1 MVLTKYLR
9 LIAPP
14 TSSRIDRL
22 QGRLLVIA
30 ATFLVLYAA
39 GLTIS
44 PAVRSRRWDV
54 GLRWEHWLGIAIW
67 GLVFVIAH
75 RLTADYLPDRDPFI
89 LPIAG
94 LLSGWGL
101 LTIWR
106 LFPYFGLRQT
116 IWFIVALTIFAL
128 GIRLPDD
135 LNYLRRYKY
144 LWLSSGLLL
153 TTMTLFFGTNP
164 MGYGPQMWLGCCG
177 IYLQPSEILKLL
189 LIIYLSAYFAG
200 FSFPDSTNRDIKTAA
215 HSRTAGRPRLF
226 PLLLPTL
233 IMTGLSLGLLLAQ
246 RDLGTATIFIF
257 LYTIILF
264 LAYGKKRIILF
275 SGATLLLAGAVG
287 FILFDVVQLRIEAW
301 INPWLDPSGRSY
313 QIVQSLIAVANGGLI
328 GRGPGIGNPILVPIP
343 HSDFILAAIAEEGG
357 FLAFIALM
365 ALIAILAVRGITT
378 AIRAG
383 DIFRRYLAVGLT
395 AYLVGQSIVIIGG
408 NLRLVP
414 LTGVTLPFVSY
425 GGSSLVVSFIAILFL
440 IQISNRSRH
449 AVPANLPDRRPYLF
463 LGGFLLF
470 GIAALSVT
478 AGWWSFYR
486 APTLLSRT
494 DNARRTIAD
503 RYVIRGSIL
512 DNAEQSLAVSLGRP
526 GEYTRSYLYPQLSPV
541 VGYTHQAYGQAGIE
555 ASMDE
560 YLRGLRA
567 LPALQIWWNHLLFG
581 QPPAGLDVRLNIDPN
596 LQKIADQALVEARGA
611 VVLIDAVTG
620 EILALASHPNFDAN
634 LLDEQWD
641 ELIQDPEAPLLNR
654 ATQGSYPVES
664 LKERLFPEGIDK
676 YQLHET
682 PLIRLDSSDPNVNEQ
697 GENFASPLH
706 MAIIA
711 ATHAAGGTRPAPQ
724 IVNAVKN
731 PTAGWVMLPPL
742 SEALAVFSPEIANQ
756 RTGLF
761 PTSSADFWYLRETTS
776 IGPDPVTWYISGT
789 QPGEQDQAY
798 AYAIL
803 IEGRNT
809 ELSSQIAEDLERA
822 LYIPSE

>member
-1 MVLTKYLR
+1 MPLSRYLR
-9 LIAPP
+9 QIVPP
-14 TSSRIDRL
+14 TNSRIDRL
-22 QGRLLVIA
+22 QGRLLVTA
-30 ATFLVLYAA
+30 AGFMLLFAT

-67 GLVFVIAH
+67 GIVFLIVH
-75 RLTADYLPDRDPFI
+75 RVSVVMLPDRDPFI

-106 LFPYFGLRQT
+106 LFPFFGLRQT

-128 GIRLPDD
+128 GIRLPDN
-135 LNYLRRYKY
+135 LNYLKRYKY
-144 LWLSSGLLL
+144 LWLTSGLLL
-153 TTMTLFFGTNP
+153 TALTLFFGTNP

-200 FSFPDSTNRDIKTAA
+200 FAYQQPSNRDPKTPAYSSSA
-215 HSRTAGRPRLF
+215 IRHRLY

-233 IMTGLSLGLLLAQ
+233 LMTGLALAVLLTQ

-257 LYTIILF
+257 LYTILLF
-264 LAYGKKRIILF
+264 LASGKKRIVLF
-275 SGATLLLAGAVG
+275 SGISLILAGAVG
-287 FILFDVVQLRIEAW
+287 FLLYDVVQLRIEAW

-328 GRGPGIGNPILVPIP
+328 GRGPGIGNPGLVPIP
-343 HSDFILAAIAEEGG
+343 HSDFIFATIAEEGG
-357 FLAFIALM
+357 FLAIIAL
-365 ALIAILAVRGITT
+365 LSSIAILAVRGIII

-383 DIFRRYLAVGLT
+383 DIFRRYLAIGLT
-395 AYLVGQSIVIIGG
+395 TYLVGQSIVIIGG
-408 NLRLVP
+408 NLRLLP

-440 IQISNRSRH
+440 VQISNRSRH
-449 AVPANLPDRRPYLF
+449 AVPADLPNRRPYLF
-463 LGGFLLF
+463 LGGFLLL
-470 GIAALSVT
+470 GIAALAVT

-503 RYVIRGSIL
+503 RYVNRGSIL
-512 DNAEQSLAVSLGRP
+512 DSTEQSLALSLGRP

-541 VGYTHQAYGQAGIE
+541 VGYTHHAYGQAGIE

-581 QPPAGLDVRLNIDPN
+581 QPPAGLDIRLNIDPN
-596 LQKIADQALVEARGA
+596 LQKIADKSLAETRGA
-611 VVLIDAVTG
+611 IVVINAATG
-620 EILALASHPNFDAN
+620 EILAMASHPNFDAN
-634 LLDEQWD
+634 FLDEQWI
-641 ELIQDPEAPLLNR
+641 ELIDDPETPLLNR
-654 ATQGSYPVES
+654 ASQGSYPVES
-664 LKERLFPEGIDK
+664 LKDRLFPDGIDM

-682 PLIRLDSSDPNVNEQ
+682 PLIRLDTSNPYISEQ
-697 GENFASPLH
+697 GENYASPLH

-711 ATHAAGGTRPAPQ
+711 ATHAAGGTRPPAQ
-724 IVNAVKN
+724 IVNAVMVPN
-731 PTAGWVMLPPL
+731 TGWIMLPPL
-742 SEALAVFSPEIANQ
+742 ADAVDLFSLDIAEQRIGLLANSP
-756 RTGLF
+756 
-761 PTSSADFWYLRETTS
+761 ADFWYLHETIATGAET
-776 IGPDPVTWYISGT
+776 ITWYISGT
-789 QPGEQDQAY
+789 QPSDQDQAY
-798 AYAIL
+798 AFAIL
-803 IEGRNT
+803 IEAENT
-809 ELSSQIAEDLERA
+809 ELASQIAELLEQA
-822 LYIPSE
+822 LYVPSD

>member
-1 MVLTKYLR
+1 MVLKKYPHPFV
-9 LIAPP
+9 PP
-14 TSSRIDRL
+14 TNSRIDRL
-22 QGRLLVIA
+22 QGRLLVVA
-30 ATFLVLYAA
+30 ASFMVLYAA

-54 GLRWEHWLGIAIW
+54 GLRWEHWLGVAVW
-67 GLVFVIAH
+67 GLVFLIAH
-75 RLTADYLPDRDPFI
+75 HLTANYLPDRDPFI

-106 LFPYFGLRQT
+106 LFPFFGLRQT

-153 TTMTLFFGTNP
+153 SALTLIFGTNP

-200 FSFPDSTNRDIKTAA
+200 FPSPASSNRDTKTAA
-215 HSRTAGRPRLF
+215 HSSDARRSRLF
-226 PLLLPTL
+226 PILLPTL
-233 IMTGLSLGLLLAQ
+233 IMTGLALGLLLAQ

-257 LYTIILF
+257 LYTIILY
-264 LAYGKKRIILF
+264 LASCKKRIILF
-275 SGATLLLAGAVG
+275 SGVTLLLAGAVG

-328 GRGPGIGNPILVPIP
+328 GRGPGIGNPNLVPIP

-357 FLAFIALM
+357 FLALTALFS
-365 ALIAILAVRGITT
+365 LIAILAVRGLVA

-383 DIFRRYLAVGLT
+383 DVFRRYLAVGLT

-408 NLRLVP
+408 NLRLLP

-425 GGSSLVVSFIAILFL
+425 GGSSLVVSFIAILL
-440 IQISNRSRH
+440 MMQISNRSRH
-449 AVPANLPDRRPYLF
+449 AVPAYLPDRRPYLY
-463 LGGFLLF
+463 LGGVLLL

-494 DNARRTIAD
+494 DNVRRSIAD
-503 RYVIRGSIL
+503 RIVIRGSIL
-512 DNAEQSLAVSLGRP
+512 DSTEKSLAVSLGRP

-541 VGYTHQAYGQAGIE
+541 VGYTHHAYGQAGIE
-555 ASMDE
+555 ASMDD

-567 LPALQIWWNHLLFG
+567 LPVLQIWWNHLLYG
-581 QPPAGLDVRLNIDPN
+581 QPPAGLDVRLNIDPS
-596 LQKIADQALVEARGA
+596 LQKIADQALAETSGS
-611 VVLIDAVTG
+611 VVLIDAFTG
-620 EILALASHPNFDAN
+620 EILVMASHPNFDAN
-634 LLDEQWD
+634 FLDEQWD
-641 ELIQDPEAPLLNR
+641 KLIKNPEAPLLNR
-654 ATQGSYPVES
+654 ANQGSYPVES
-664 LKERLFPEGIDK
+664 LKEWLFPDGIDR

-682 PLIRLDSSDPNVNEQ
+682 PLIRLDTSDPTINEH
-697 GENFASPLH
+697 GETYASPLH

-711 ATHAAGGTRPAPQ
+711 ATYAAGGSRPAPQ
-724 IVNAVKN
+724 IVNAVKS
-731 PTAGWVMLPPL
+731 PTSGWVMLPPL
-742 SEALAVFSPEIANQ
+742 AETHAVFSPTIANQ

-761 PTSSADFWYLRETTS
+761 PTSPADFWYVEETTS
-776 IGPDPVTWYISGT
+776 LGSDPVTWYISGT
-789 QPGEQDQAY
+789 QPREQDHAY
-798 AYAIL
+798 AFAIL
-803 IEGRNT
+803 IEGRNA
-809 ELSSQIAEDLERA
+809 ELTSQIAEQLERA

>member
-1 MVLTKYLR
+1 MILTKYLR

-14 TSSRIDRL
+14 TNSRIDRL
-22 QGRLLVIA
+22 QGRLLVVA
-30 ATFLVLYAA
+30 ASFMVLFAT

-54 GLRWEHWLGIAIW
+54 GLRWEHWLGIAVW
-67 GLVFVIAH
+67 GLVFFISH

-89 LPIAG
+89 LPIAS

-106 LFPYFGLRQT
+106 LFPFFGLRQT
-116 IWFIVALTIFAL
+116 IWFIVALTIFAI

-144 LWLSSGLLL
+144 LWLSGGLLL
-153 TTMTLFFGTNP
+153 TALTLFFGTNP

-177 IYLQPSEILKLL
+177 IYLQPSEILKLF

-200 FSFPDSTNRDIKTAA
+200 FPSPKSNNREINPAA
-215 HSRTAGRPRLF
+215 HSSAARRPKLF
-226 PLLLPTL
+226 PLLLPTM
-233 IMTGLSLGLLLAQ
+233 IMTGLALGLLLAQ

-264 LAYGKKRIILF
+264 LASGKKRIVLF
-275 SGATLLLAGAVG
+275 SGAILLLAGAVG

-328 GRGPGIGNPILVPIP
+328 GRGPGIGNPNLVPIP
-343 HSDFILAAIAEEGG
+343 HSDFILVAIAEEGG
-357 FLAFIALM
+357 FLALIALLS
-365 ALIAILAVRGITT
+365 LIAILAVRGLTA

-395 AYLVGQSIVIIGG
+395 AYLIGQSIVIIGG
-408 NLRLVP
+408 NLRLLP

-425 GGSSLVVSFIAILFL
+425 GGSSLVVSFISILL
-440 IQISNRSRH
+440 LLQISNQSRH
-449 AVPANLPDRRPYLF
+449 AVPAYLPDRRPYLF
-463 LGGFLLF
+463 LGGFLLL
-470 GIAALSVT
+470 GIAALAVT

-512 DNAEQSLAVSLGRP
+512 DSTEQSLAVSLGRP

-541 VGYTHQAYGQAGIE
+541 VGYTHHAYGQAGIE

-596 LQKIADQALVEARGA
+596 LQKIADQALVETRGA

-620 EILALASHPNFDAN
+620 EILAMASHPNFDAN
-634 LLDEQWD
+634 ILDEQWD

-664 LKERLFPEGIDK
+664 LKEWLFPEGIDR
-676 YQLHET
+676 YQLQVT
-682 PLIRLDSSDPNVNEQ
+682 PLIRLDTSNPNINEH
-697 GENFASPLH
+697 GETFASPLH
-706 MAIIA
+706 IAIIA

-731 PTAGWVMLPPL
+731 PTTGWVMLPPL
-742 SEALAVFSPEIANQ
+742 AETLEIFSPEIAHQ
-756 RTGLF
+756 RTALL
-761 PTSSADFWYLRETTS
+761 PISPADFWYVRETAS
-776 IGPDPVTWYISGT
+776 IGSDPVTWYVSGT
-789 QPGEQDQAY
+789 HPREQEQAY

-803 IEGRNT
+803 IEGRNA
-809 ELSSQIAEDLERA
+809 ELANQIAEELERA